1 MAMFPVRRCRRVAI
15 VAPERPRLHADLA
28 VAPRDWLRDCMYCPV
43 DFRAHSAQNTA
54 KCNRRGAAPV
64 ANEADVLKALEKVP
78 GPGGVS
84 LVASNAV
91 SGINV
96 AGPKA

>member
-1 MAMFPVRRCRRVAI
+1 M
-15 VAPERPRLHADLA
+15 
-28 VAPRDWLRDCMYCPV
+28 
-43 DFRAHSAQNTA
+43 
-54 KCNRRGAAPV
+54 

-96 AGPKA
+96 AGTKAFVSISGD